1 MAQVPQIQ
9 RIERLEA
16 EVAKLREQVNKLLG
30 ERQGGLEARAADV
43 RRQIGL
49 RP

>member
-1 MAQVPQIQ
+1 MTKHTD
-9 RIERLEA
+9 RIAVLEA

-30 ERQGGLEARAADV
+30 ERQAALEAYTQSV

-49 RP
+49 VP